1 MAAATTIALIGAG
14 TAIAASGAQAVAGA
28 VRTKRAKRDI
38 ENFQR
43 QEVQQFNTGSVNTQ
57 GEQMAMEG
65 IGQTTAQAVDAV
77 QAGGTR
83 SVIGGTTAIQKA
95 AQQGYQQIGANLA
108 NRLDAQ
114 AIRDYQEKVRGFNV
128 TEQRQNQTIAG
139 MGAELSAGRAAVQ
152 QGIQGIATV
161 GGSLATSAVSGGN
174 AFQKDPLTGKYM

>member
-1 MAAATTIALIGAG
+1 
-14 TAIAASGAQAVAGA
+14 
-28 VRTKRAKRDI
+28 
-38 ENFQR
+38 
-43 QEVQQFNTGSVNTQ
+43 
-57 GEQMAMEG
+57 MEG

-83 SVIGGTTAIQKA
+83 SVIGGTTAIQKT

-114 AIRDYQEKVRGFNV
+114 AMRDYQEKVRGFNV
-128 TEQRQNQTIAG
+128 NEQRQNQTLAG

-161 GGSLATSAVSGGN
+161 GGALTKAAVSGGK
-174 AFQKDPLTGKYM
+174 AFQE